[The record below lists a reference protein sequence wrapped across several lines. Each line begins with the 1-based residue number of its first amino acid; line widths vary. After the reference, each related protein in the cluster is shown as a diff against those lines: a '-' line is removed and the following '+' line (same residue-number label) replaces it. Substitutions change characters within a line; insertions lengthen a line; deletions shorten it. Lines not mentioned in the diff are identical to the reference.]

1 MLTAQVAPE
10 LRVSRDVPVESISVL
25 ASRQSAV
32 KQAVQAAEAL
42 VSPIDVFIAVVMLG
56 HGDRIPAEVFRERLQ
71 AQLGLLAVG
80 CMQRGVMQPDFKS
93 FPLEVLHPRAAD
105 AIPAEVSR
113 ERLQPQLG
121 LLAVGCMQRGVM
133 QPDFKSFPLEV
144 LHPGAV
150 GGLGIRAAMVGGR
163 SPTANR
169 PYPLGGAEPEAGQE
183 GVDLAAGF
191 QGL

>member
-10 LRVSRDVPVESISVL
+10 LRVSRDVPVESIAVL

-56 HGDRIPAEVFRERLQ
+56 HGDRIPAEVFR
-71 AQLGLLAVG
+71 
-80 CMQRGVMQPDFKS
+80 
-93 FPLEVLHPRAAD
+93 
-105 AIPAEVSR
+105 
-113 ERLQPQLG
+113 
-121 LLAVGCMQRGVM
+121 GCMQRGVM

-150 GGLGIRAAMVGGR
+150 GGLGTRAVVGGR
-163 SPTANR
+163 SRTANR

>member
-10 LRVSRDVPVESISVL
+10 LRVSRDVPVESIAVL

-93 FPLEVLHPRAAD
+93 FPLEVLHP
-105 AIPAEVSR
+105 
-113 ERLQPQLG
+113 
-121 LLAVGCMQRGVM
+121 
-133 QPDFKSFPLEV
+133 
-144 LHPGAV
+144 GAV
-150 GGLGIRAAMVGGR
+150 GGLRTRAAMVGGR
-163 SPTANR
+163 SRTANR

-191 QGL
+191 QGQRIRVVEDGEGERFAVRPQRPMRPLRS